1 MVKEWNTSLVY
12 WTGVAALIPQAY
24 LTFMSFPSIRVKGT
38 DSTNSSKRRTSSL
51 HWDYFIATG
60 AVYMFSLLAAQIKT
74 YFVHGL
80 HHATLTPLPA
90 GLIQIKIPTKA
101 SWKPGQHVFLRIFG
115 VGIHSFTAHPFTVS
129 SLPEDSNQGKENE
142 MVFYIKPRRGVT
154 ARLAKEAEELP
165 GRVKAVMLEGPYGG
179 LDTSLDRFDTILVIT
194 GGSGAGFSLAIIK
207 EILRM
212 NNVGEKKRKLQMI
225 FSTRVPSAAEWYQ
238 NSLDT
243 ILSTS
248 PGSNNMDISK
258 SIHIT
263 SGSTRRSLEI
273 SDPTDLEKTEVPNT
287 STEITSDF
295 SRPDIPSIVTGV
307 ISSST
312 TTPAK
317 QQRIGIFTCGPT
329 SMIHDTRAATAR
341 AQRDVLSGRVGE
353 IYLHD
358 ECFSW

>member
-1 MVKEWNTSLVY
+1 ML
-12 WTGVAALIPQAY
+12 
-24 LTFMSFPSIRVKGT
+24 
-38 DSTNSSKRRTSSL
+38 
-51 HWDYFIATG
+51 
-60 AVYMFSLLAAQIKT
+60 SLLAAQIKT

-90 GLIQIKIPTKA
+90 GLIQIKLPTKA

-129 SLPEDSNQGKENE
+129 SLPESNQAENE

-154 ARLAKEAEELP
+154 ARLAQEAEALP

-194 GGSGAGFSLAIIK
+194 GGSGAGFSLGVIK
-207 EILRM
+207 EILRV
-212 NNVGEKKRKLQMI
+212 NATGEKKRKLQMS
-225 FSTRVPSAAEWYQ
+225 FSTRVPSAADWYR

-243 ILSTS
+243 ILST
-248 PGSNNMDISK
+248 PGSNMEISK

-263 SGSTRRSLEI
+263 SGSTSSLEL
-273 SDPTDLEKTEVPNT
+273 SNSPDLEKSEIPNR
-287 STEITSDF
+287 STEITSDC

-307 ISSST
+307 ISSSIS
-312 TTPAK
+312 TPAK
-317 QQRIGIFTCGPT
+317 QRIGIFTCGPT
-329 SMIHDTRAATAR
+329 SMIHDSRAAAAR

-358 ECFSW
+358 ECFSYVPYILC